1 MERVTL
7 TVNGRPYDAD
17 VLPRTH
23 LGDFLRDHLQLT
35 GTHLGCEQGVCGA
48 CTVTMD
54 GRPQRSCIAFAADC
68 DGSEIV
74 TIEGFDH
81 DPLMSELRTAFS
93 KHHALQC
100 GFCTPGMLATARDI
114 VQRLGEV
121 DEKRIRH
128 ELSGNICRC
137 TGYVGIV
144 SAIASVAKGRVPQP
158 LTPALLDAST
168 AVAGTVQTPLGAEAT
183 KHAEPSSQRVS
194 SPQSSIGTAAKGG
207 NAVEEQIRIAAA
219 PDVVWAVLSD
229 LRRVVPCVP
238 GAELISFEGDQLQGR
253 MRIALGP
260 IKASFS
266 GQAQVT
272 FDPALQEGLI
282 VGQGRDS
289 GLGSSASGE
298 ARWRVLGADGG
309 SSLIIVSLGWKLTGV
324 LAQFNRGNLL
334 RDIIRRMASDFASNL
349 EASLAGQE
357 LPSSSTKPIGAWA
370 LLWSIIKARLSKP
383 A

>member
-1 MERVTL
+1 MERITL
-7 TVNGRPYDAD
+7 TVNGRSCTAD

-54 GRPQRSCIAFAADC
+54 GRPQRACIAFAADC

-74 TIEGFDH
+74 TIEGFDD
-81 DPLMSELRTAFS
+81 DPLMDELRAAFS
-93 KHHALQC
+93 THHALQC

-144 SAIASVAKGRVPQP
+144 NAIASVAKGRVPRAVPQAVP
-158 LTPALLDAST
+158 HVGT
-168 AVAGTVQTPLGAEAT
+168 AAPGAELPVRAEKT
-183 KHAEPSSQRVS
+183 ERTEPSSERMS
-194 SPQSSIGTAAKGG
+194 RSQSSIGAAAKGS

-219 PDVVWAVLSD
+219 PDVVWAMLSD
-229 LRRVVPCVP
+229 VRRVVPCVP

-260 IKASFS
+260 ITASFS

-298 ARWRVLGADGG
+298 ARWRVLAGDGD
-309 SSLIIVSLGWKLTGV
+309 SSLIVVSLAWKLTGV

-334 RDIIRRMASDFASNL
+334 REIIRRMASDFAANL
-349 EASLAGQE
+349 EASIAGQE
-357 LPSSSTKPIGAWA
+357 LPSNHTKPLGAWA
-370 LLWSIIKARLSKP
+370 LLWSIIKARLRKP
-383 A
+383 E